1 MINFKSRLGP
11 RRALWWVG
19 LATISWMSATFADAG
34 HMHDSSSDGQAQA
47 SFAAE
52 NAATM
57 SKMMAGMD
65 VPASGDVDRD
75 FVTSMSAHHQGAIDM
90 AMTMLKYGRNEQLRR
105 IAQEIIV
112 DQLQEIAAMR
122 QAMGDPLP
130 ASEAAPTQVSATHP

>member
-1 MINFKSRLGP
+1 
-11 RRALWWVG
+11 
-19 LATISWMSATFADAG
+19 
-34 HMHDSSSDGQAQA
+34 
-47 SFAAE
+47 
-52 NAATM
+52 
-57 SKMMAGMD
+57 MAGMD

>member
-1 MINFKSRLGP
+1 MINCKSRLGP
-11 RRALWWVG
+11 RRAIWWVG
-19 LATISWMSATFADAG
+19 LATIGWMSSPFADVGPMQNA
-34 HMHDSSSDGQAQA
+34 SSDGAAQA

-52 NAATM
+52 NAAAM

-65 VPASGDVDRD
+65 VPTSGDVDRD

-130 ASEAAPTQVSATHP
+130 ASEAMPTQVSATHP

>member
-1 MINFKSRLGP
+1 MQN
-11 RRALWWVG
+11 A
-19 LATISWMSATFADAG
+19 
-34 HMHDSSSDGQAQA
+34 SSDGAAQA

-52 NAATM
+52 NAAAM

-65 VPASGDVDRD
+65 VPTSGDVDRD

-130 ASEAAPTQVSATHP
+130 ASEAMPTQVSATHP